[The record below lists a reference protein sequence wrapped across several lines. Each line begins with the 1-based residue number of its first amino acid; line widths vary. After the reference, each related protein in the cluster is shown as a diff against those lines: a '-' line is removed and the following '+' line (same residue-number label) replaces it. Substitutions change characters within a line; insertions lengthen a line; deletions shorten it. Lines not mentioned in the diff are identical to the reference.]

1 MLEAL
6 IEARK
11 WLVAAAIGVIAIVG
25 ISYYVAKTRVKPTLH
40 NIPEQLGI
48 DIKQTS

>member
-1 MLEAL
+1 MLQAL

-25 ISYYVAKTRVKPTLH
+25 ISYYVAEVSGKAHPA
-40 NIPEQLGI
+40 
-48 DIKQTS
+48 